1 MDATA
6 VYTMSLPA
14 SDASLLRS
22 LAKRFGWTAKRQHIE
37 MAHTGNSAKVHEPTE
52 KMAGKAWA
60 HEVLLPTYLEV
71 REATARGRKYPDV
84 SELFEELEQ
93 EEA

>member
-22 LAKRFGWTAKRQHIE
+22 LAKRFGWTAKRQPAE
-37 MAHTGNSAKVHEPTE
+37 KAHTGNSAKVHGPTE
-52 KMAGKAWA
+52 RMDGKAWA
-60 HEVLLPTYLEV
+60 REVLLPTYLEV
-71 REATARGRKYPDV
+71 REAAARGHGYPDV
-84 SELFEELEQ
+84 NELFEELEQ